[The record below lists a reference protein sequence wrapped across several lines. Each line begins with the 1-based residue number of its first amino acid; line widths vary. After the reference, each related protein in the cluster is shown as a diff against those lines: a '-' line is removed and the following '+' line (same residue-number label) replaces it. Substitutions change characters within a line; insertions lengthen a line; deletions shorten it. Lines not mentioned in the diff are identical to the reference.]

1 MRESFTLYEL
11 QRIIGAAIEQFLAKP
26 VWVSAEIAEIKVNA
40 SGHCYI
46 ELVERDE
53 TSASGRVA
61 KAQSRAVIW
70 KSHYPRLATKFEQAT
85 GRRLSA
91 SMKILV
97 EVTVSHHPVYGLS
110 LQITDIDPTYT
121 LGDIERQKEITIARL
136 KADGVWDMNRELA
149 VPRVVQ
155 RVAVVSSATA
165 AGYQD
170 FMQELIHSPYRIDT
184 ELFEATMQGES
195 SEQSIVDALTA
206 IAEREEEFDAVAI
219 IRGGGST
226 TDLECFNAYLTALC
240 VAQFP
245 LPVLTGIGHDKDVSI
260 VDMVAAVP
268 LKTPTAVAAWICGT
282 AERFDGELEYAAVM
296 LRESCHK
303 VTQAAAMRLEGY
315 SEQLKHLAEL
325 ALVRGRERLDNY
337 AMLVENFAPSRLLKL
352 GFAVARAEGKV
363 IRTTTDVT
371 IGQSITIEV
380 ADGTL
385 TAKIVDKN
393 GQES

>member
-1 MRESFTLYEL
+1 
-11 QRIIGAAIEQFLAKP
+11 
-26 VWVSAEIAEIKVNA
+26 
-40 SGHCYI
+40 
-46 ELVERDE
+46 
-53 TSASGRVA
+53 
-61 KAQSRAVIW
+61 
-70 KSHYPRLATKFEQAT
+70 
-85 GRRLSA
+85 
-91 SMKILV
+91 MKILV

>member
-26 VWVSAEIAEIKVNA
+26 IWVSAEIAEIKLNA
-40 SGHCYI
+40 SGHCYL
-46 ELVERDE
+46 ELVERDKD
-53 TSASGRVA
+53 SASGKAA

-70 KSHYPRLATKFEQAT
+70 KSHYPRLAAKFEGAT
-85 GRRLSA
+85 GRALSA
-91 SMKILV
+91 AMKILV
-97 EVTVSHHPVYGLS
+97 EVAVSFHPVYGLS
-110 LQITDIDPTYT
+110 LQIIDIDPTYT

-136 KADGVWDMNRELA
+136 KADGVWDMNRELS

-165 AGYQD
+165 AGYRD
-170 FMQELIHSPYRIDT
+170 FMQELALSPYNIHT
-184 ELFEATMQGES
+184 TLFEATMQGEG
-195 SEQSIVDALTA
+195 SEHSIADALAA

-260 VDMVAAVP
+260 VDMVAAIP
-268 LKTPTAVAAWICGT
+268 LKTPTAVAAWICNT
-282 AERFDGELEYAAVM
+282 AERFDGELEYAAVV

-303 VTQAAAMRLEGY
+303 VTQAAATKLDHY
-315 SEQLKHLAEL
+315 ASQLKQNTKI
-325 ALVRGRERLDNY
+325 ALMRQSEKLDSY
-337 AMLVENFAPSRLLKL
+337 AMLTKNFAPTRLLEL
-352 GFAVARAEGKV
+352 GFAVARGERGV
-363 IRTTTDVT
+363 IRSAADVAV
-371 IGQSITIEV
+371 GDRITIDV
-380 ADGTL
+380 ADGRL
-385 TAKIVDKN
+385 TAEIVEKN
-393 GQES
+393 G